1 MTAVEREVPAKI
13 FAEVDLSPIVRR
25 KQFDR
30 PEADLIPFHTTN
42 LQAEATPIIKGIPR
56 KVPLWVRCTPQLSSE
71 GEFISST
78 RLGPT
83 EIELTSD
90 VRFIAT
96 PETNNVTSGTWT
108 PFVAGIGGYYLT
120 QPVFADRPV
129 YEEMTYLSGRE
140 LITNGSYR
148 LTSGTHWHCEFNQGV
163 DAPSEF
169 AMAFVLAPN
178 PQDEAYP
185 ILDWWHGSE
194 PGPRERMSL
203 WLGDRLDFT
212 WQGTGGSVDPIAP
225 LNKARPMYVVVSMA
239 TDQISVTVAH
249 SARHAYTT
257 VKPSP
262 TGSTFQRLRFQIGGS
277 DQVAMTEANEAEF
290 NLMEVD
296 YWGRSLTQEEVTTT
310 IAQLSSAYGVADEW
324 R

>member
-1 MTAVEREVPAKI
+1 MTAYQREVPGKI
-13 FAEVDLSPIVRR
+13 FAEVDLRPIVRR
-25 KQFDR
+25 KQFNR
-30 PEADLIPFHTTN
+30 PESDLKPFHTTN

-56 KVPLWVRCTPQLSSE
+56 KVPLWVRCTPQLNSE

-83 EIELTSD
+83 EIELDSD

-96 PETNNVTSGTWT
+96 TETNNVTSGTWT

-129 YEEMTYLSGRE
+129 YEELTYLSGRE
-140 LITNGSYR
+140 IITNGSYR
-148 LTSGTHWHCEFNQGV
+148 LTAGTHWHCEFNQGI

-185 ILDWWHGSE
+185 ILDWWHADD

-203 WLGDRLDFT
+203 WLGDRMDFT

-239 TDQISVTVAH
+239 TNQLSVTVAH

-262 TGSTFQRLRFQIGGS
+262 IGSTFQRLRFQVGGS
-277 DQVAMTEANEAEF
+277 DEVTMTEENEAEF

-296 YWGRSLTQEEVTTT
+296 YWGRSLTPGEVTTT
-310 IAQLSSAYGVADEW
+310 IAKLSSAYGVADEW